1 VAKATVEEAV
11 KVTSMW
17 RTRTRA
23 VGSGAA
29 AASDMAVGRRT
40 RRGEV
45 SGRAVGTGWATVG
58 TWTQH
63 GPNSAFMARRV
74 RAWVRGSHT
83 EVAC

>member
-17 RTRTRA
+17 RTRTLA

-45 SGRAVGTGWATVG
+45 SGRAVGAGWAAVG
-58 TWTQH
+58 TRTQR
-63 GPNSAFMARRV
+63 GPDSAFMAQRV
-74 RAWVRGSHT
+74 RAWAHGSHT
-83 EVAC
+83 ETAC